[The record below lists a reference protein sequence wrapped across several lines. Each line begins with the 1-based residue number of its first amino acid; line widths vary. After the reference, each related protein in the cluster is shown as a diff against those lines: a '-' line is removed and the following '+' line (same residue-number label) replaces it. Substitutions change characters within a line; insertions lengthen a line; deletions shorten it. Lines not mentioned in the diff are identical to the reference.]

1 MYIHRQVTGT
11 VKCRSTLLIDEEV
24 PLSHSTVYY
33 STVVLGIA
41 MVFVFSPWNRKF
53 VQAGAPHWLWSRSQ
67 S

>member
-33 STVVLGIA
+33 STVVLGIT

-53 VQAGAPHWLWSRSQ
+53 VQVGAPHWLWSRSQ